1 MKSMHH
7 KNSKAGFTLVEMMI
21 IAPIVILVIGTI
33 VYSIV
38 QLTGDA
44 IAARSSAILIGTVQT
59 ALDRIE
65 ADTELSGAF
74 LAKNNMTL
82 STPQGYNNGVQN
94 FTSVSDNGSMLILNT
109 FVTDSNPATPSRG
122 LVYLANQPYSC
133 TDDKLAQ
140 NQVMT
145 MNTVYFTKVDPATQ
159 LNELWRRTLAVYN
172 YGTKDCAGVTPW
184 QRPSCSPGTTG
195 SLCTTQDDKLV
206 SGVTDFSVQYYN
218 LASDTTEAVNSQSPV
233 DATRQTALDSV
244 TAVKI
249 TLKASVTSAGREIV
263 QQGVV
268 RVSRAGTLV
277 KYATPS

>member
-7 KNSKAGFTLVEMMI
+7 KNNKAGFTLVEMMI

-44 IAARSSAILIGTVQT
+44 VAARSSAVLIGTVQT

-65 ADTELSGAF
+65 ADTESSGAF

-82 STPQGYNNGVQN
+82 TSPQGYNNGVQD
-94 FTSVSDNGSMLILNT
+94 FTSVSDNGSILILNT
-109 FVTDSNPATPSRG
+109 LVTDSNPATPSRS
-122 LVYLANQPYSC
+122 LVYLANLPYSC

-159 LNELWRRTLAVYN
+159 LNELWRRTLAVNN
-172 YGTKDCAGVTPW
+172 YATKDCAGVTPW
-184 QRPSCSPGTTG
+184 QRPSCSPGTAGT
-195 SLCTTQDDKLV
+195 LCTTQDDKLI
-206 SGVTDFSVQYYN
+206 SGVTDFSVEYYN
-218 LASDTTEAVNSQSPV
+218 LASDTTEAANSQSTV
-233 DATRQTALDSV
+233 DTTRQTALDSV
-244 TAVKI
+244 TAVKV
-249 TLKASVTSAGREIV
+249 TLKATVTAAGREIT

-268 RVSRAGTLV
+268 RVSRTGTLV